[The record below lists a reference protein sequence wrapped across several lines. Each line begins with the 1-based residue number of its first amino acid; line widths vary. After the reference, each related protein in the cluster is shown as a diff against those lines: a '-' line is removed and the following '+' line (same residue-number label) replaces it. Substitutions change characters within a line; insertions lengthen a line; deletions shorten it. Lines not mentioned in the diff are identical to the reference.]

1 MKLKKRQADT
11 IKFYAFI
18 SPWIIGF
25 LCFSVIPMIFS
36 FYFSFTKYNILDP
49 PKWVGLDNYIRLF
62 TDEPDFLRALQNT
75 GIFMVFRVFLGLIIP
90 LLVAL
95 LFNSGIKGRNI
106 MRTFVYLPAII
117 PAVGSALI
125 WQFMFSADFGLFN
138 YVLGSLGF
146 QQIEWLSVEN
156 AMASIIFMSVW
167 SGIGPTMIILLAGL
181 QGVPQTL
188 YEAADID
195 GITPFKKL
203 IKITIPLISPT
214 LFYVF
219 ITGMIGSIQM
229 FTESKLLTGGGP
241 AGATETLSMM
251 VFANAYNKMG
261 YASAMAWVIFVITL
275 VFTVFFFRYMRGLV
289 YYEGGED

>member
-49 PKWVGLDNYIRLF
+49 PKWVGFDNYIRLF

-75 GIFMVFRVFLGLIIP
+75 GVFMIFRVFLGLIIP